1 MLKDYCNNKIKCGNK
16 CGVRRNILCGRYINC
31 PCDMGGCVVSCGVF
45 VYDGV
50 CLSEQWRL
58 VRSQMGVGII
68 MVNRIFIGS
77 DQDG

>member
-1 MLKDYCNNKIKCGNK
+1 
-16 CGVRRNILCGRYINC
+16 
-31 PCDMGGCVVSCGVF
+31 MGGCVVSCGVF